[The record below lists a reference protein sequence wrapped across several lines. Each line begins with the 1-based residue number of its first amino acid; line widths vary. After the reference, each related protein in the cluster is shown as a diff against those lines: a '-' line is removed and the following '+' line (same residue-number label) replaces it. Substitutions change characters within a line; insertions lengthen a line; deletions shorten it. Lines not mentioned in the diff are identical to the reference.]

1 MEALSLNM
9 RLCVTAKKI
18 SDQPKVEDE
27 GKRVIFPTF
36 SLHKSDK

>member
-9 RLCVTAKKI
+9 RLCYGKKI

-27 GKRVIFPTF
+27 GRRVISPTF
-36 SLHKSDK
+36 SLRKSNK